1 MSLCINPHCSKPDNS
16 DNILFCQSCG
26 SELLL
31 EGRYRAT
38 KLLGRGGFGQTY
50 EVSDNRSNTPR
61 VLKILI
67 NNQPKA
73 VELFQREAEVLKTL
87 NHPGIPKV
95 EDDDYFV
102 YFPRASKKSLHCLV
116 MEKIEGMDLYQYL
129 EQRDGRP
136 INQKLA
142 IQWLKEIVNI
152 LQLVHEQ
159 NYFHRDIKPPN
170 IMLRATGN
178 LVLIDF
184 GAAREATKTYYVAHQ
199 KGNVTGVISVGYTP
213 SEQMNGQAIPQ
224 SDFFA
229 LGRTFVFL
237 LTGKEPNDPAIFDSY
252 NDQVDWRDK
261 VPEISP
267 KFADLIDRMMARS
280 PSQRPANTKEILQ
293 GLAEVEQVVNS
304 SRKSSQLQRSRPLT
318 PPPPPKSTPPAT
330 ITSPHPSPPPQ
341 KNIGWNFLWW
351 WLLANF
357 VGFLPVPVAI
367 YSSSSWSWLVFI
379 FVISLPITQWL
390 VLRGRVPSTSK
401 TGWWV
406 LVTAVGL
413 VLIIGI
419 WVMMIATSTVLSESG
434 IVFIFGVVSGVLGTI
449 QWLLLRRWISHAGWW
464 ILVNAI
470 AGVVSAVVGNTL
482 SNVGYDNF
490 LIWFAVLTIFSGITG
505 FALMQLLKNPISKS

>member
-50 EVSDNRSNTPR
+50 EVSDARRNIPK

-95 EDDDYFV
+95 EEDDYFV
-102 YFPRASKKSLHCLV
+102 YLPRSQQPLHCLV
-116 MEKIEGMDLYQYL
+116 MEKIEGMDLYRYL
-129 EQRDGRP
+129 EKRDGRP

-142 IQWLKEIVNI
+142 VQWLKEIVTI
-152 LQLVHEQ
+152 LHLVHERK
-159 NYFHRDIKPPN
+159 YFHRDIKPPN
-170 IMLRATGN
+170 IMLGAKGN

-184 GAAREATKTYYVAHQ
+184 GAARQATRTYYVAHQ

-213 SEQMNGQAIPQ
+213 SEQINGQAIPQ

-252 NDQVDWRDK
+252 NDRVDWRDK

-293 GLAEVEQVVNS
+293 GLAEVEQVVNP
-304 SRKSSQLQRSRPLT
+304 SRKSSQSKRSIPPLSQLPPTEVNPQT
-318 PPPPPKSTPPAT
+318 PTSDPTTPK
-330 ITSPHPSPPPQ
+330 
-341 KNIGWNFLWW
+341 KNIGLGFWWW
-351 WLLANF
+351 WLLANLA
-357 VGFLPVPVAI
+357 GFLSFGMLLPV
-367 YSSSSWSWLVFI
+367 
-379 FVISLPITQWL
+379 TQWL
-390 VLRGRVPSTSK
+390 VLRGRVHSLPK
-401 TGWWV
+401 TAWWV
-406 LVTAVGL
+406 LVTAVGIVSGVF
-413 VLIIGI
+413 VLMIMADFIGSSDAM
-419 WVMMIATSTVLSESG
+419 V
-434 IVFIFGVVSGVLGTI
+434 VFTLGAIGGVLGTI
-449 QWLLLRRWISHAGWW
+449 QWLLLRQWISQASSW

-470 AGVVSAVVGNTL
+470 AGVMSAVVGNTL
-482 SNVGYDNF
+482 DDVGYDTF
-490 LIWFAVLTIFSGITG
+490 LVWFAVLTIFSGITG